1 MPDNSVLMDFSK
13 LPYIEFDFEIIS
25 VVKQYWDDIKDWT
38 EFMHTPRYSSAL
50 LMVVSD
56 TTVRYTD
63 NSGDTFTADNGDII
77 YCPFEGKYRFDV
89 ISPATKDRFGKVKSL
104 CINFNM
110 ICPDKKIITLSRK
123 PIKLVNFKSVQL
135 EKDFFDVSKYA
146 LKPMVRQYKL
156 YKILKTVID
165 IYSSSSENVS
175 LLRQAVKYTEEHYA
189 ENYKMSLLAEKF
201 NLSESHFRKLFKE
214 FTGLSPVEYRNQLR
228 IEHSKE
234 LLTQSTASVSEVAL
248 AVGIEDQFYFSR
260 IFKESEG
267 ISPLQYKKSFYSLL
281 QNEIT

>member
-1 MPDNSVLMDFSK
+1 MDFSR
-13 LPYIEFDFEIIS
+13 LPYAEFDFEIIA
-25 VVKQYWDDIKDWT
+25 VIEQFWDDIRGWT
-38 EFMHTPRYSSAL
+38 EFMHTPRNSSAL

-63 NSGDTFTADNGDII
+63 NSGDTFTADNGDVI
-77 YCPFEGKYRFDV
+77 YCPFGGKYKFEV
-89 ISPATKDRFGKVKSL
+89 ISPPDSGRFGKVKTL

-248 AVGIEDQFYFSR
+248 DEGIEDQFYLSR

>member
-1 MPDNSVLMDFSK
+1 MPDNSVLINISR
-13 LPYIEFDFEIIS
+13 LPYTEFQIEILS
-25 VVKQYWDDIKDWT
+25 VVKQYWDDINGWT
-38 EFMHTPRYSSAL
+38 EFISTPRYSSAL

-63 NSGDTFTADNGDII
+63 NSGDTFTADNGDIV
-77 YCPFEGKYRFDV
+77 YCPFGGNYRFDV
-89 ISPATKDRFGKVKSL
+89 VSPATKDRFGKVKTL

-175 LLRQAVKYTEEHYA
+175 LLRQAVKYTEEHYT